1 MTGVIKV
8 NELQGRTTA
17 NDITVTVGAT
27 ATMSLGQGLA
37 KALAQYLGDTN
48 ILQSGSLNHS
58 SITDSGTGDF
68 EHNFT
73 NNFLNN
79 DYMVVAANQFLAPTT
94 TMHSYTLHDN
104 ATERTTSVAQ
114 MESHYVNATAD
125 RTNYDFS
132 VNDFVAFGDLA

>member
-1 MTGVIKV
+1 MSQLNIDTIQNRSG
-8 NELQGRTTA
+8 GP
-17 NDITVTVGAT
+17 VTLTQQSA
-27 ATMSLGQGLA
+27 A

-73 NNFLNN
+73 NNFSNN
-79 DYMVVAANQFLAPTT
+79 DYMVVGGNQVLSLTT
-94 TMHSYTLHDN
+94 TIHNYGLHDA

-114 MESHYVNATAD
+114 MEAHYVNASAN

-132 VNDFVAFGDLA
+132 VNDFAAFGDLA

>member
-1 MTGVIKV
+1 MASIIKV
-8 NELQGRTTA
+8 ETLQDTA
-17 NDITVTVGAT
+17 GNNAVDMQYVSSGV
-27 ATMSLGQGLA
+27 A
-37 KALAQYLGDTN
+37 KALAQYLGQTN

-73 NNFLNN
+73 NNFSNN
-79 DYMVVAANQFLAPTT
+79 DYMVVASNQRLAATS
-94 TMHSYTLHDN
+94 TMHNYTLHDD

-125 RTNYDFS
+125 RTNYDFD
-132 VNDFVAFGDLA
+132 VNDFAAYGDLA